1 MIVYQAFTGPA
12 AVNTRAKAFF
22 ASKGVA
28 VNDTGTIAANAPSV
42 AALNALRSYFGAVYE
57 GVPLVPADAP
67 GKRSRAAYVATLTT
81 DATWRTRIGAAAAFQ
96 QAV

>member
-1 MIVYQAFTGPA
+1 
-12 AVNTRAKAFF
+12 
-22 ASKGVA
+22 
-28 VNDTGTIAANAPSV
+28 
-42 AALNALRSYFGAVYE
+42 VYE
-57 GVPLVPADAP
+57 GVPQVPADAP